1 MTLAE
6 SLLHLQDIELAFVRG
21 QKRLQEITAA
31 LADDAQVSAATA
43 ELQSA
48 EAVVVPLRTKA
59 RNLELEIQSNTQKAN
74 ASEDQLYSGKV
85 KATKEM
91 QDLQAEIESLRR
103 RKAELE
109 EMLLET
115 MLSLEEAEAA
125 QTSAET
131 SLASVRASR
140 GEAMQALI
148 DEQTRLQAQIATLR
162 EQRKTAMAAIPPD
175 VMSRYSALRQP
186 KNYQPVAV
194 LRDESCNV
202 CGVEQTMAI
211 VRQVQLGQSL
221 ATCLNCGRIL
231 VSR

>member
-1 MTLAE
+1 MPLAE

-31 LADDAQVSAATA
+31 LADDAQVSAASA
-43 ELQSA
+43 ELQAA
-48 EAVVVPLRTKA
+48 EAVVTPLRAKA

-103 RKAELE
+103 RKVELE
-109 EMLLET
+109 ETLLET
-115 MLSLEEAEAA
+115 MVSLEESEATQA
-125 QTSAET
+125 SAEQN
-131 SLASVRASR
+131 LARVRASR
-140 GEAMQALI
+140 GDAMQALI
-148 DEQTRLQAQIATLR
+148 DEQTTLQAQIAALR
-162 EQRKTAMAAIPPD
+162 EQRKTAMTAIPPD
-175 VMSRYSALRQP
+175 VMSRYNALRQP
-186 KNYQPVAV
+186 KNYQPVSV
-194 LRDESCNV
+194 LRDESCTV